1 MRFLSEIIGNA
12 VCDDFAEALHLHQCV
27 FRCRLDFLQIIIKFS
42 AEQLCISQPYMVDAQ
57 CIDEVRQLG
66 GFRLF
71 HRCNQ
76 ILIGFLPKAL
86 HGCDFRLMLFQA
98 EQIRIIFHKALFQK
112 LLQGFLRK
120 PFHIHGI
127 SGNKMA
133 ECLYPLR
140 GAVRIS
146 AIKRF
151 AVTQLTDFRFLAADK
166 AVLGNF
172 RRGNRSRQ
180 IFRNLGNNHIRLI
193 DLNRIPDAQLQFLQN
208 ADIMQTC
215 AAHR

>member
-1 MRFLSEIIGNA
+1 M
-12 VCDDFAEALHLHQCV
+12 CDDFAEALHLHKLLL
-27 FRCRLDFLQIIIKFS
+27 RCRLDFLQIIIKFL
-42 AEQLCISQPYMVDAQ
+42 AEQLCISQPYMIDAQ

-98 EQIRIIFHKALFQK
+98 EQIRIILHKALFEK
-112 LLQGFLRK
+112 LLQRFLRK
-120 PFHIHGI
+120 PLDIHGI

-133 ECLYPLR
+133 ECLYPLCGTVR
-140 GAVRIS
+140 VSAV
-146 AIKRF
+146 KRF
-151 AVTQLTDFRFLAADK
+151 AVAQLTDFRFLAADK
-166 AVLGNF
+166 AMLGNF

-180 IFRNLGNNHIRLI
+180 IFRNLRDNHIRLI

-208 ADIMQTC
+208 ADIMQAC